1 MKRIAVLGANGQ
13 LGSDICTVF
22 QEVGWE
28 VVPMNHDLVEVSEL
42 DSVMEALKNG
52 RPDVLINTA
61 AYHNVESCEA
71 NPILAFKV
79 NALGAKN
86 LCYTCREFGTVLVH
100 VSTDYVFDGHKMEPY
115 LESDK
120 ASPINVYGIS
130 KLAGEQFVAAYL
142 ERFFIIRVS
151 GLYGEHPCRAKKG
164 MNFVKLMLKLGKER
178 PEVRVIDDEILT
190 PTYTLDV
197 AKQLVELLDT
207 EAFGTYHMTAQGS
220 CSWYGFAKRI
230 FDIAGI
236 RTPLK
241 VASPDEFAGKAP
253 RPKYSVLENA
263 MLKSIGKDV
272 MPSWEESLEAYLQ
285 KLL

>member
-1 MKRIAVLGANGQ
+1 
-13 LGSDICTVF
+13 
-22 QEVGWE
+22 
-28 VVPMNHDLVEVSEL
+28 
-42 DSVMEALKNG
+42 
-52 RPDVLINTA
+52 
-61 AYHNVESCEA
+61 
-71 NPILAFKV
+71 
-79 NALGAKN
+79 
-86 LCYTCREFGTVLVH
+86 
-100 VSTDYVFDGHKMEPY
+100 
-115 LESDK
+115 
-120 ASPINVYGIS
+120 
-130 KLAGEQFVAAYL
+130 
-142 ERFFIIRVS
+142 
-151 GLYGEHPCRAKKG
+151 
-164 MNFVKLMLKLGKER
+164 
-178 PEVRVIDDEILT
+178 
-190 PTYTLDV
+190 
-197 AKQLVELLDT
+197 LDT